1 MVRILSDSSTLL
13 SIEEAHKKNIEVT
26 PLSITINGKTYK
38 EHEEISTEKLVE
50 IINEGH
56 MPMSSQP
63 AIGEV
68 INAYNKYENDEII
81 NITMA
86 DGLSGTYNSA
96 CMAKNMEENGD
107 RIEVVN
113 SKTLCGPQRYLALTA
128 ASLADEGKSKN
139 EILDILNDLI
149 NNSISFLIPKDFD
162 YLVRGGRLS
171 KTAGKIGGLM
181 KIVPVMQLEEDG
193 KSLKKYTVCRTFNKA
208 ISSVCD
214 NFVSN
219 GVDKNY
225 KIYVTHACNEEFAE
239 NAKNIIINSIDGAD
253 VEIMELSPV
262 FTTHGGP
269 GCIAIQ
275 TIKKYNN

>member
-1 MVRILSDSSTLL
+1 MVRVLSDSSTLL
-13 SIEEAHKKNIEVT
+13 SIEDAHKQNLDVI
-26 PLSITINGKTYK
+26 PLSITINGETYK
-38 EHEEISTEKLVE
+38 ENEEITTGKLVE

-68 INAYNKYENDEII
+68 INTYNKYKNDEII

-96 CMAKNMEENGD
+96 CMAKNMDDNGD

-113 SKTLCGPQRYLALTA
+113 SKTLCGPHRYLSLTA
-128 ASLADEGKSKN
+128 ASLANEGKSKS
-139 EILDILNDLI
+139 EIIDVLNDLI
-149 NNSISFLIPKDFD
+149 NTSISFLIPKDFD
-162 YLVRGGRLS
+162 YLVKGGRLS
-171 KTAGKIGGLM
+171 KTAGKLGGLM
-181 KIVPVMQLEEDG
+181 KVVPVMQLEEDG

-208 ISSVCD
+208 IARICD
-214 NFVSN
+214 YYLSN
-219 GVDKNY
+219 GIDENY
-225 KIYVTHACNEEFAE
+225 KIYVTHACNIEMAQ
-239 NAKNIIINSIDGAD
+239 NAKDIINSKIEGAD

-269 GCIAIQ
+269 GCIAVQ
-275 TIKKYNN
+275 TIKKYMS